1 MNLIDVLKKNAVVRA
16 ALVRLRQSRRGREA
30 IRRAVKVL
38 DREYGAKLEKR
49 SRITGF
55 SDAAGEVRL
64 QEFDLRRIDFRDNGP
79 TPDLLALAATQPNNP
94 LAWQLLPIKTW
105 SVFAAAQLEAG
116 DRAGAEHTV
125 RSYVSHLGLEGLDF
139 SLPVAAFARELG
151 LRSPEIDRAA
161 FVSDAL
167 AASRERHAFR
177 DLVAGKTIAVVGN
190 GPGNLGTGKGSEVD
204 GHDVVIRFNN
214 YPAGYEADYGS
225 RTDVWVRG
233 AHQDVRD
240 RAAIEDFAL
249 VLWEMDFARNLLE
262 HPSHAE
268 ILFRDALF
276 APEKLAYIDTET
288 KASLREAS
296 GLTLPTS
303 GAQVLWM
310 LHQARGTLDGVDVY
324 GFSSIDD
331 SGDYGHYFDK
341 LGDMGDRHDTDAEG
355 AFLRGLLGRA
365 ERPAVRED
373 AVVFSCAYRDYDPS
387 RGRTGGPAGVLATQ
401 QLALGDDYRGHQLKY
416 IFDKG
421 DKGALKR
428 SLPHLV
434 AGLTGKPVDL
444 VLGAEYVRSH
454 PEVLRAVREG
464 KRILMVC
471 HDLGSAYGAYL
482 LGVPYVIVYHQ
493 QGSTLQEMIS
503 IGREPTAHE
512 RAAVTRMEETICANA
527 QRMYFPS
534 MGAREA
540 FIATADPALADRVR
554 FAETALY
561 NTLSAVDHQDA
572 VPELPATLR
581 RQLRLPEKDSRTD
594 VFMSVGD
601 WNGDKGLDRVPAL
614 LDAFV
619 ARTGRQVLW
628 IAIGS
633 ASDKK
638 RFQAA
643 QQAQK
648 TWSFESRLIGERI
661 THDKLLALLG
671 YADYYVMMHRNSI
684 FDLATLEA
692 MRAGKGLILTPV
704 GGNPEVDL
712 ADNVVFVTDESIDQA
727 ADAIAQRDLAEWGRS
742 NRQVFDDNFSLD
754 HFADRYRAMLDEQ
767 FALIDEAGTAR

>member
-1 MNLIDVLKKNAVVRA
+1 MNLIDVLKKNPAVRA
-16 ALVRLRQSRRGREA
+16 ALTRLRRSRRGREA

-38 DREYGAKLEKR
+38 DREYGATLEKR

-64 QEFDLRRIDFRDNGP
+64 QEFDLRRIEFRDNGP
-79 TPDLLALAATQPNNP
+79 TPELLAQAASQPNNP

-125 RSYVSHLGLEGLDF
+125 RTYVSQLGLAGLDF

-151 LRSPEIDRAA
+151 IRSPEIDRAA
-161 FVSDAL
+161 LVAETL
-167 AASRERHAFR
+167 EASRDRDAFR
-177 DLVAGKTIAVVGN
+177 ELVAGKSVAVVGN
-190 GPGNLGTGKGSEVD
+190 GPGNLGSGNGARID
-204 GHDVVIRFNN
+204 AHDIVIRFNN
-214 YPAGYEADYGS
+214 FPAGYEADYGG
-225 RTDVWVRG
+225 RTDIWVRG

-240 RAAIEDFAL
+240 RAAIEDFSL

-262 HPSHAE
+262 HPSHGE

-276 APEKLAYIDTET
+276 APEKLAYIDTTT
-288 KASLREAS
+288 KQALRAAS

-303 GAQVLWM
+303 GAQVIWM
-310 LHQARGTLDGVDVY
+310 LLQARGSLDGVDVY
-324 GFSSIDD
+324 GFSSLDD
-331 SGDYGHYFDK
+331 SRDYGHYFDK
-341 LGDMGDRHDTDAEG
+341 LGDMGQRHDTDAEA
-355 AFLRGLLGRA
+355 AFLQGLFGRGDAA
-365 ERPAVRED
+365 ERGESL
-373 AVVFSCAYRDYDPS
+373 VVFNCAYRDYDPA

-401 QLALGDDYRGHQLKY
+401 RLALGEEHRGHRLAY

-434 AGLTGKPVDL
+434 AGLSGKPVDL
-444 VLGAEYVRSH
+444 VLGAEYVHAH
-454 PEVLRAVREG
+454 PDVLQAVREG
-464 KRILMVC
+464 KRIVMVC

-493 QGSTLQEMIS
+493 QGSTLQEMMS
-503 IGREPTAHE
+503 IGREPSPHE
-512 RAAVTRMEETICANA
+512 IAAVTRMERTICANA
-527 QRMYFPS
+527 LKMYFPS
-534 MGAREA
+534 NGARDA
-540 FIATADPALADRVR
+540 FIRTADPALAADVA

-561 NTLSAVDHQDA
+561 NTLSAVDHGA
-572 VPELPATLR
+572 GVAELPADLR
-581 RQLRLPEKDSRTD
+581 RKLRLPEKDSQTD

-614 LDAFV
+614 LDAYV
-619 ARTGRQVLW
+619 KRTGRKVLW

-633 ASDKK
+633 AIDKK

-643 QQAQK
+643 RQAQK
-648 TWSFESRLIGERI
+648 TWTFESRLIGERI
-661 THDKLLALLG
+661 THDRLLALLG

-692 MRAGKGLILTPV
+692 MRAGKGLILSPV
-704 GGNPEVDL
+704 GGNPEVNL
-712 ADNVVFVTDESIDQA
+712 ADNVVFVTEATIEQA
-727 ADAIAQRDLAEWGRS
+727 AEAIDDRDLADWGAA
-742 NRQVFDDNFSLD
+742 NRRVFDENFSLE
-754 HFADRYRAMLDEQ
+754 HFAERYRTMLDEE
-767 FALIDEAGTAR
+767 FALAEADGATR